1 MPVTLLTGGLL
12 GKYNFQI
19 CLVKFTLGTIYF
31 KIASTEEP
39 QSVVMFVCAL
49 GLCWIKGYFIWDWWN
64 NQYLWHLGLL
74 LNQKGRA
81 NNLHRGVRKHLTW
94 GVRRLLK
101 WDGDW
106 ERAGGE
112 NYLDEDVKES
122 KSCMIK
128 ESVVIECY
136 LLVNTVPAGC
146 PVWGVSRCVSSNSL
160 Q

>member
-1 MPVTLLTGGLL
+1 MSKCHVNPPLNYSKKHEFTPTDWIKICVVYVTWYSELSWYFPWRPILIFSYSHFLFKPHQRHYNAPVTLLTGGLL

-74 LNQKGRA
+74 LNQKGRV
-81 NNLHRGVRKHLTW
+81 NNLHPG
-94 GVRRLLK
+94 
-101 WDGDW
+101 
-106 ERAGGE
+106 
-112 NYLDEDVKES
+112 S
-122 KSCMIK
+122 
-128 ESVVIECY
+128 
-136 LLVNTVPAGC
+136 
-146 PVWGVSRCVSSNSL
+146 
-160 Q
+160 